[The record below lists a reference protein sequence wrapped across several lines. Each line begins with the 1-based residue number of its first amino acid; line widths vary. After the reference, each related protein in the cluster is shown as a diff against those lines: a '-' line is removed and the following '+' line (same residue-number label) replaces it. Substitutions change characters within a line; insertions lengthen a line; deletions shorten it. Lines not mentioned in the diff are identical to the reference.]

1 MLIDTDILIWYLR
14 GHVLAAAFLRSRQP
28 VTISVVTYM
37 ELIQGARN
45 KEELQALRKTIK
57 QWHWQVLPL
66 QEAISNRAALYVEEY
81 CLSHGLRLADALIAA
96 TAVEH
101 GLSLASAN
109 VKHYRMLN
117 DLTLVEFD
125 PRRN

>member
-14 GHVLAAAFLRSRQP
+14 GHVLAATFLRSHQP
-28 VTISVVTYM
+28 VTISVVAYM

-101 GLSLASAN
+101 GISLASAN

>member
-14 GHVLAAAFLRSRQP
+14 GHVLAATFLRSRQP

-45 KEELQALRKTIK
+45 KEELQALRKTIQ

-66 QEAISNRAALYVEEY
+66 QEAISSRAALYVEEY

-109 VKHYRMLN
+109 VKHYRMIN

-125 PRRN
+125 PRSS